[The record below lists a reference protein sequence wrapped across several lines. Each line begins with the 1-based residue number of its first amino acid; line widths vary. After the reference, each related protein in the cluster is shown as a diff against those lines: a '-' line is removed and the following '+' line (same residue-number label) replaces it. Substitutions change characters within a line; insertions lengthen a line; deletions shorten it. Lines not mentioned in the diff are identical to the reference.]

1 MLLSTRC
8 RLHTRGLHNTPVL
21 RGALCGTDI
30 PSPVLTPYDNHEVHG
45 GNGEDAET
53 VRLTPVGA
61 LTSKPY
67 AFTARPWE
75 LKSTDSIDVMNA
87 MGSHVKLQSRGTELM
102 RVVPRTN
109 DEINEEWIDDKTRF
123 SYDGLK
129 YQRLTRPMLRSTD
142 NPNQWDAER
151 GTWRDALASVAAATA
166 KGSLTMRAVIGP
178 NVDLFSAV
186 ALADWALNLADAK
199 LEVLGSSA
207 RAQSVDLQNQFRFN
221 SSIANIDEADL
232 CLLVGTNL
240 PVDAPLLIARMRKGF
255 LADTLKI
262 ASLGFYNEM
271 QFPVENI
278 GLTADKLGKR
288 IWGNWWFR
296 VELKVFLMRTDIK
309 WVKSRLNRN

>member
-1 MLLSTRC
+1 MKQGGRLLFSRQWPVGVQA
-8 RLHTRGLHNTPVL
+8 RGFRSGHVL
-21 RGALCGTDI
+21 RGALCGQETGAHTGI
-30 PSPVLTPYDNHEVHG
+30 CIEAEEG
-45 GNGEDAET
+45 DA
-53 VRLTPVGA
+53 VALSPVGA

-75 LKSTDSIDVMNA
+75 LKSTDSIDALNA
-87 MGSHVKLQSRGTELM
+87 LGAHVKLQSRGTELM

-129 YQRLTRPMLRSTD
+129 YQRLTQPLLRAVD
-142 NPNQWDAER
+142 NPNQWDPQR
-151 GTWRDALASVAAATA
+151 KSWRDALATVAAVTA
-166 KGSLTMRAVIGP
+166 KPSVTMRAVVGP
-178 NVDLFSAV
+178 NVDLFAAV

-199 LEVLGSSA
+199 LEALGSSVK
-207 RAQSVDLQNQFRFN
+207 AQSMDLQRMFRFN
-221 SSIANIDEADL
+221 TSIANVDEADL

-240 PVDAPLLIARMRKGF
+240 AVDAPLLIARMRKGF

-278 GLTADKLGKR
+278 GLTADKLSK
-288 IWGNWWFR
+288 
-296 VELKVFLMRTDIK
+296 
-309 WVKSRLNRN
+309 